1 MIQSRPSLPFVSL
14 AVAVLLSLSS
24 EALAALPPPETLRT
38 WVTEMKANPKGPFI
52 RIRWFCS
59 DGTVQPPKSFACAEH
74 GGGIQHGQW
83 NDRVVAMRE
92 GGYTVGNV
100 LARLQGETFTGNSA
114 DLAQLKAI
122 LLERFLIGMDD
133 GWIFRGALSY
143 RGALQLEDE
152 QAGARRVLEALLADP
167 EWRSDERFFLLR
179 EAVRLLPGELAGA
192 TAKQVRELAIEVA
205 NADPGFAKLRAK
217 IHNAPDAADAKAVRD
232 HAAQHGKAGATELY
246 ARLASAIDELYSAQ
260 SGPDQL
266 RSLAKKAQE
275 AGESSAAS
283 LLREDADALAAAN
296 TPEARLTEASRL
308 LGEYRARIGATT
320 SVARGHVLL
329 LASLAMEDEAYAAG
343 NTLVGHLDAAD
354 RGTRLAWL
362 RTAAGGLYGVG
373 LIGERQLR
381 GIEASLDRLES
392 NRKLKVAA
400 YRKELRYLGRAP
412 EWADRWVR
420 FHFGEVVD
428 KWAPIEPV
436 SNLYPQDRLRGSP
449 LLFYGANLDGLVN
462 DANRVAGIEHRLFG
476 HRAGAGL
483 RALNPGLARG
493 TLLVPRGGH
502 VEGLRRDGIYLLPET
517 VSELPPVS
525 GILTRGEGSSLSHV
539 QLLARNLGIPNV
551 VVRESLLPEV
561 QRNVGQHVVLAVSPG
576 GVVQL
581 ENDGPQWDEVFGS
594 KKTIGKSA
602 EPGSEVI
609 IRPDLEKLD
618 LSVRDFVPLADLRA
632 TDSGRL
638 SGPKGANLGELRHN
652 FGEMV
657 PNGFVIPFGV
667 FRELLEKPIE
677 PGGPSAWDW
686 MRARYGLISRMD
698 DRPEAQKRVVDEFL
712 STLRAWIARSAPGDD
727 FDERLAAMLKK
738 TFGKDGTY
746 GVFVR
751 SDTNVEDLAGF
762 TGAGLNK
769 TIPNVVGSAAVANA
783 VREVWASPFTERAY
797 SWRQSHMESP
807 EYVFPAVVVQLGFP
821 AEKSGVMVTADVDT
835 GSREW
840 LSVAVNEGVGGAV
853 DGQATESL
861 SVRADGSE
869 VRYLARATVPNRT
882 LLGPK
887 GGVVVVPASGTE
899 RILAKGEIAQ
909 LVDLARKAPDKFP
922 SLREGG
928 ENRPADIEFA
938 FKDGKLALL
947 QLRPFVEN
955 KSARR
960 NAHLLKLDSGIG
972 GSAKV
977 DLGSVAKGN

>member
-1 MIQSRPSLPFVSL
+1 MTHLRVPPALVSL
-14 AVAVLLSLSS
+14 ALAA
-24 EALAALPPPETLRT
+24 ALFPASPAGAALPPPETLRD
-38 WVTEMKANPKGPFI
+38 WVTAMKASPKGPFI
-52 RIRWFCS
+52 RIRWFCN
-59 DGTVQPPKSFACAEH
+59 DGTVQPPKAFACADH

-83 NDRVVAMRE
+83 NDRVVALRD
-92 GGYTVGNV
+92 GGYMVGNV
-100 LARLQGETFTGNSA
+100 LARLKGEDFVGGSA
-114 DLAQLKAI
+114 DVDLLKQI
-122 LLERFLIGMDD
+122 LLERFLMGVDD

-152 QAGARRVLEALLADP
+152 QAGARRVVEAILGDA
-167 EWRSDERFFLLR
+167 EWRDEVRFYLLR
-179 EAVRLLPGELAGA
+179 ETVRLMPRELAGA
-192 TAKQVRELAIEVA
+192 TATEVRELAVEVA
-205 NADPGFAKLRAK
+205 NADSGFDKLRAK
-217 IHNAPDAADAKAVRD
+217 IHNAPDAADAGAVRD
-232 HAAQHGKAGATELY
+232 HAAKRGKAQASELY
-246 ARLASAIDELYSAQ
+246 ARLAAAIDELYSAH
-260 SGPDQL
+260 SGPEEL
-266 RSLAKKAQE
+266 RSLAAKAEE
-275 AGESSAAS
+275 AGESSVAA
-283 LLREDADALAAAN
+283 LLREDADALAGAE
-296 TPEARLTEASRL
+296 TPEARYAQACRL

-320 SVARGHVLL
+320 SVVRGHLL
-329 LASLAMEDEAYAAG
+329 VLASLAMEDEAYAAG
-343 NTLVGHLDAAD
+343 NTLAASLGEKD
-354 RGTRLAWL
+354 RATRLGWL
-362 RTAAGGLYGVG
+362 RSGANGLYGAG

-381 GIEASLDRLES
+381 GLESSLDRLE
-392 NRKLKVAA
+392 AA
-400 YRKELRYLGRAP
+400 GSPDVERYRKELRYLGRAP

-420 FHFGEVVD
+420 FHFGDVVER
-428 KWAPIEPV
+428 WAAIEPL
-436 SNLYPQDRLRGSP
+436 SHLYPQDRLRGSP

-462 DANRVAGIEHRLFG
+462 DANRVAGIEHRIFG
-476 HRAGAGL
+476 DRAGAGL

-493 TLLVPRGGH
+493 TLLLPRNGH
-502 VEGLRRDGIYLLPET
+502 MESLRRDGIYLLPET
-517 VSELPPVS
+517 VSELPPVA

-581 ENDGPQWDEVFGS
+581 ERDGPEWDAVFGGQR
-594 KKTIGKSA
+594 TIGKSA
-602 EPGSEVI
+602 EPGEDVV

-618 LSVRDFVPLADLRA
+618 LTVRDFVPLSDLRA
-632 TDSGRL
+632 SDSGRL

-652 FGEMV
+652 FGAAV

-677 PGGPSAWDW
+677 PDGPSVWDW
-686 MRARYGLISRMD
+686 MRARYDLIARLE
-698 DRPEAQKRVVDEFL
+698 DRPEAQQRVVDEFL
-712 STLRAWIARSAPGDD
+712 ARLRGWLTDAEVGED
-727 FDERLAAMLKK
+727 FERRLAEMLEK
-738 TFGKDGTY
+738 TFGEDGSY

-769 TIPNVVGSAAVANA
+769 TVPNVVGVENITRA
-783 VREVWASPFTERAY
+783 VREVWASPFTRRAY
-797 SWRQSHMESP
+797 SWRQSHMEQP
-807 EYVFPAVVVQLGFP
+807 EYVFPAVVVQLAFP

-861 SVRADGSE
+861 AVRADGSE
-869 VRYLARATVPNRT
+869 VVYLARATAPTRT
-882 LLGPK
+882 LLAPD
-887 GGVVVVPASGTE
+887 GGVIKRPATGTE
-899 RILAKGEIAQ
+899 TILRRGEIAQ
-909 LVDLARKAPDKFP
+909 LVALAREAPQKFP

-960 NAHLLKLDSGIG
+960 NAHLLELDSGVG
-972 GSAKV
+972 RTARV
-977 DLGSVAKGN
+977 DLGAVARGR